1 MTLPLNSIPT
11 GAATP
16 AKTASKRSKPTPRAA
31 AAATDVLPPA
41 VTVATRLIQNCG
53 WPTDAEP
60 RAIKRPKRN

>member
-1 MTLPLNSIPT
+1 MTPPLNSILT

-16 AKTASKRSKPTPRAA
+16 AKTPSKRSKPSTRAA
-31 AAATDVLPPA
+31 AAAAEIPA
-41 VTVATRLIQNCG
+41 PTVAVATRLIQNCG

>member
-16 AKTASKRSKPTPRAA
+16 AKTASKRSKSATRTAA
-31 AAATDVLPPA
+31 PAPEALAPA
-41 VTVATRLIQNCG
+41 VSVATRLIQNCG